1 MINEDLQSECLHTPS
16 AHWDHDAM
24 ADDPHAN
31 NPLSG
36 ERVVIIDN
44 YDSFTYNL
52 AHLVKQLG
60 AKVEVFRNDQFT
72 LNQLE
77 RFTKIIL
84 SPGPGIPEEAGLLMD
99 VIRTYAGRKPM
110 LGVCLGHQAI
120 AEVFGGK
127 LVNLKEV
134 YHGIATEGTQFGN
147 DPIFSGLPKRIVMGR
162 YHSWVVDRA
171 GFPDCLEVTAMSDD
185 GQIMALRH
193 RNYNIH
199 GIQFHPESVL
209 TPEGATIVRNWLRQ

>member
-147 DPIFSGLPKRIVMGR
+147 DPIFGGLPKRIVMGR

-171 GFPDCLEVTAMSDD
+171 GFPDYLEVTAMSDD

-209 TPEGATIVRNWLRQ
+209 TPEGATIVKNWLQL